1 MNDLFVSD
9 FTGTIV
15 TIKEQR
21 ELLTE
26 AVNWF
31 QQQEDQEEALQ
42 AVAKERGLSVDVLRQ
57 HDCFFINEQLTLIFI
72 PEKYKDETLGLV
84 RNNYIVYS
92 GRFVYPVKDP
102 TGLVM
107 GLCRW
112 DPYVQPKYLDS
123 KNFGYKAKH
132 NTMYGMEK
140 LYDYYKSDKPVIIV
154 EGIVDCLLLRDNG
167 FQALA
172 ALGSMLTAYIIT
184 ILSRFK
190 DRCIVIPDNDNYKG
204 AAEDRTAGEG
214 FVKQVFWRL
223 PDAKV
228 YQTTTA
234 KDLDDVARSS
244 ELSRLI
250 LLEDLRNVDNMFYE
264 FKELRQRVKPSRK
277 KVNYGKFI

>member
-9 FTGTIV
+9 FTCTIT

-21 ELLTE
+21 VLLTE
-26 AVNWF
+26 AVKWF

-42 AVAKERGLSVDVLRQ
+42 AVAKERGLTVDVLRQ

-107 GLCRW
+107 GLCGW

-140 LYDYYKSDKPVIIV
+140 LYGYYKSNKPVIVV

-184 ILSRFK
+184 ILLRFK

-204 AAEDRTAGEG
+204 DAEDRTAGEG

-244 ELSRLI
+244 ELSRLN
-250 LLEDLRNVDNMFYE
+250 LLDDLRNIDNMFYE
-264 FKELRQRVKPSRK
+264 FKELRQRVKPGRK
-277 KVNYGKFI
+277 KVSYGKII

>member
-9 FTGTIV
+9 FTGTIT

-26 AVNWF
+26 AVKWF

-42 AVAKERGLSVDVLRQ
+42 AVAKERGLSVEVLRQ

-102 TGLVM
+102 AGLVM
-107 GLCRW
+107 GLCGW

-140 LYDYYKSDKPVIIV
+140 LYNYYKSDKPVIIV

-172 ALGSMLTAYIIT
+172 ALGSMLTAYIVT

-204 AAEDRTAGEG
+204 DAEDRTAGEG

-234 KDLDDVARSS
+234 KDLDDVVRSS
-244 ELSRLI
+244 ELSRLN
-250 LLEDLRNVDNMFYE
+250 LLEDLRNIDNMFYE